1 MSKSGRGDRGV
12 AASALP
18 VPLDLTRGRQRE
30 HVGKRNS
37 WLSRVFS
44 FFSFL
49 LLLLAS
55 ADICELM

>member
-30 HVGKRNS
+30 AGSTSEKETPGFLVYFLFF
-37 WLSRVFS
+37 LSPSS
-44 FFSFL
+44 FGL
-49 LLLLAS
+49 GRYL
-55 ADICELM
+55 